1 MAAAMGFIALR
12 AVKCTKVHMVF
23 SNNILLAK
31 DKQDFEKLWS
41 VAGLTCKVE
50 YHEDINFQ
58 MSEQELVI
66 FDEADEYIY
75 SSPQAFIDFIKFHY
89 CICLTATSGGNC
101 GGESAEK
108 LILKHIGLRLFENTG
123 EGAFGES
130 ISGPMTEP
138 IDLYTKLDLNGPEGI
153 LQYVQQQAQKQAVL
167 VYATAELKDYFERQA
182 LAFTDLDASVDNKML
197 RDLDGRVKPNE
208 GDIASRLP
216 TTTPDRG
223 VTGHFATGEVFTG
236 RE

>member
-1 MAAAMGFIALR
+1 MGFIALR

-108 LILKHIGLRLFENTG
+108 LILKHIGLRLFENT
-123 EGAFGES
+123 ES

-182 LAFTDLDASVDNKML
+182 LAFTDLDTSVDNKML
-197 RDLDGRVKPNE
+197 RDLDGRVEPNE
-208 GDIASRLP
+208 GDITPPQFRTMVAS
-216 TTTPDRG
+216 DKSKAMRG
-223 VTGHFATGEVFTG
+223 IDYRAPEFGIQLLVC
-236 RE
+236 

>member
-1 MAAAMGFIALR
+1 MGFIALR

-108 LILKHIGLRLFENTG
+108 LILKHIGLRLFENT
-123 EGAFGES
+123 ES

-153 LQYVQQQAQKQAVL
+153 LQYVRQQAQKQAVL
-167 VYATAELKDYFERQA
+167 VYASAELKDYFERQA
-182 LAFTDLDASVDNKML
+182 LTFTDLDVSVDNKML
-197 RDLDGRVKPNE
+197 RDLDGRVEPNE
-208 GDIASRLP
+208 GDIAPPQFRIMVAS
-216 TTTPDRG
+216 DKSKAMRG
-223 VTGHFATGEVFTG
+223 IDYRAPKFGIQLLVC
-236 RE
+236 

>member
-1 MAAAMGFIALR
+1 
-12 AVKCTKVHMVF
+12 MVF

-75 SSPQAFIDFIKFHY
+75 SSPRAFIDFIKLHY

-108 LILKHIGLRLFENTG
+108 LILKHIGLRLFENT
-123 EGAFGES
+123 ES
-130 ISGPMTEP
+130 ISSPMTEP

-153 LQYVQQQAQKQAVL
+153 LQYVRQQAQKQAVL

-182 LAFTDLDASVDNKML
+182 LAFTDLDTSVDNKML
-197 RDLDGRVKPNE
+197 RDLDGRVEPNE
-208 GDIASRLP
+208 GDIAPPQFRTMVAS
-216 TTTPDRG
+216 DKSKAMRG
-223 VTGHFATGEVFTG
+223 IDYRAPEFGIQLLVC
-236 RE
+236 